1 MGWIYLL
8 LAGGLE
14 VGFTTSLRLLLKS
27 PTSISLNIVF
37 VILVI
42 ASFACLQQSVRSIP
56 IGTGYAVWTGIG
68 AVGTV
73 IVGGLFFGESLAPVR
88 LGLIALV
95 VAGVVGLKL
104 LEHT

>member
-1 MGWIYLL
+1 MGWVYLL

-14 VGFTTSLRLLLKS
+14 VAFTTTLRLLLKTPS
-27 PTSISLNIVF
+27 SIGLNIAF
-37 VILVI
+37 VVLVI
-42 ASFACLQQSVRSIP
+42 ASFACLQQSIKTIP
-56 IGTGYAVWTGIG
+56 LGTGYAVWTGIG

-104 LEHT
+104 VEHT